1 VDLVGRIAD
10 WLARD
15 VAGHDDRPTRWLETP
30 PPPETPRFGEAAT
43 TIVLGHP
50 ATDPGASAVWRRQVI
65 CLGSGGLHPGDCLDD
80 DLSAPA
86 AVLVRPGRER
96 SQIERLS
103 LDNGTANAGWQDDGC
118 PVRGVWLS
126 VSPRDAAGIVDA
138 A

>member
-1 VDLVGRIAD
+1 
-10 WLARD
+10 
-15 VAGHDDRPTRWLETP
+15 
-30 PPPETPRFGEAAT
+30 
-43 TIVLGHP
+43 
-50 ATDPGASAVWRRQVI
+50 
-65 CLGSGGLHPGDCLDD
+65 
-80 DLSAPA
+80 
-86 AVLVRPGRER
+86 VLVRPGRER